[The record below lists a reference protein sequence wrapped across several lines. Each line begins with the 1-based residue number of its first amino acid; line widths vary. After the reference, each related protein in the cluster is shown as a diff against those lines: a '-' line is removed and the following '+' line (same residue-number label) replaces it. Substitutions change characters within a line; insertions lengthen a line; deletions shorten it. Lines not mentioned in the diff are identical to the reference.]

1 MSLGVPENPS
11 DNSFSSLFPHNLAS
25 RSLKG
30 QSLLEVKIWTPC
42 AIHRSFGKIF
52 LLRNDGHV
60 SDPWQFL
67 QKSWCFVF
75 LLVLKPFFLNYAETK
90 KKKLGK
96 KRMGIS
102 HLCSSWIQVPTYGKT
117 VGKRKTIHQTFFRW
131 ALAKAVVHSFSK
143 LKLFLSSTDLLY
155 IWMFPKIG
163 GKTPK

>member
-1 MSLGVPENPS
+1 MGIVWVRGPMSLGVPENPS
-11 DNSFSSLFPHNLAS
+11 DNSFSSLFPHKLAS

-52 LLRNDGHV
+52 LLRNDGQV

-102 HLCSSWIQVPTYGKT
+102 HLCSS
-117 VGKRKTIHQTFFRW
+117 
-131 ALAKAVVHSFSK
+131 
-143 LKLFLSSTDLLY
+143 
-155 IWMFPKIG
+155 
-163 GKTPK
+163 